1 MNPNI
6 RIRRATKKDAA
17 VLAGFNRAMAFE
29 TEGRK
34 LSPAV
39 LSKGVRSLLQNHND
53 GFYLVAEIGRKIVGS
68 LMITYEWSDWRNGA
82 FWWLQSVYVLPA
94 FRRKGVY
101 LALHETVKSM
111 AKNGRPKVCGIRL
124 YVDGRNAS
132 AQATYKK
139 MGMKV
144 TGYLIFE
151 EEFERPLMKRAAR

>member
-1 MNPNI
+1 MKPKVF
-6 RIRRATKKDAA
+6 IRRATKKDAA

-29 TEGRK
+29 TEGRS

-39 LSKGVRSLLQNHND
+39 LSKGVRSLLLHHGH
-53 GFYLVAEIGRKIVGS
+53 GFYLVAEIGKKIVGS

-82 FWWLQSVYVLPA
+82 FWWIQSVYVLPA
-94 FRRKGVY
+94 FRRRGVY

-132 AQATYKK
+132 AQATYRK
-139 MGMKV
+139 MGMKE
-144 TGYLIFE
+144 TSYRLFE
-151 EEFERPLMKRAAR
+151 EEFKKRA